1 MCCLCTAPT
10 TTAIMHAVPD
20 EKQGVASAVND
31 TTREVGAAVGIAV
44 AGSIVAAHY
53 NKLPA
58 PQLAGFPEQV
68 RGPALDSLAHALAIA
83 DQMGAQG
90 ARLAEFAKTA
100 FLGSMDLSLLV
111 LAIVLTAAATFVAIW
126 SPGRDGQQ
134 LRVVRRLLR
143 RVDSTRDELG
153 GPVAQHNDGGVR
165 TSTGDGRQDRTVD
178 HP

>member
-31 TTREVGAAVGIAV
+31 TTREVGAAVGRGRRV
-44 AGSIVAAHY
+44 DRRRT
-53 NKLPA
+53 LQQA
-58 PQLAGFPEQV
+58 PRTTTRRLPEQV

>member
-1 MCCLCTAPT
+1 M
-10 TTAIMHAVPD
+10 
-20 EKQGVASAVND
+20 
-31 TTREVGAAVGIAV
+31 R
-44 AGSIVAAHY
+44 
-53 NKLPA
+53 
-58 PQLAGFPEQV
+58 
-68 RGPALDSLAHALAIA
+68 R
-83 DQMGAQG
+83 